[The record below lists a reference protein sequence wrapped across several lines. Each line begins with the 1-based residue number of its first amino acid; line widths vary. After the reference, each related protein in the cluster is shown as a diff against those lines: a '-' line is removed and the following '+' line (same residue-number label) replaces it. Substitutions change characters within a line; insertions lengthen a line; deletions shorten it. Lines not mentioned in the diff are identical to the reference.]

1 MLLLLLS
8 QDFLNFVLKHAEGMS
23 MNIIRQI
30 LNLKSTLLLL
40 TLCVFA
46 SLSIAQQKFVRG
58 QGTDSNKESATNKA
72 KVAAWKNYLGSLQGA
87 KLDNI
92 LANEKVFLEDLG
104 SIVVDVNVVEEKC
117 TFGFS
122 STCSIAIKAAIN
134 ESIIDNRLRQAAQS
148 TVGGKA
154 TAQEDIAFLVMAR
167 VAESQTSFDT
177 RVTKRA
183 ETTVGTSGSSA
194 SVDASAGNKTGGAEA
209 SADAVSV
216 TQTAKTVIGGSQENK
231 RDRIKYVA
239 WPSIDDLQNRVGETL
254 NNSKIGTVPWEDLVS
269 NCGVT
274 ENSSFSN
281 LYAESETGQL
291 PAPIRNDIFKKLK
304 DCQLNKIILASIE
317 IDGYRQDAN
326 TGLWLATGNMN
337 ITLFE
342 LSGRFARSV
351 GSANRTFSGRAEKV
365 TDAGRAALAN
375 AARAASEVVINQLS
389 LR

>member
-1 MLLLLLS
+1 
-8 QDFLNFVLKHAEGMS
+8 
-23 MNIIRQI
+23 
-30 LNLKSTLLLL
+30 
-40 TLCVFA
+40 
-46 SLSIAQQKFVRG
+46 
-58 QGTDSNKESATNKA
+58 
-72 KVAAWKNYLGSLQGA
+72 
-87 KLDNI
+87 
-92 LANEKVFLEDLG
+92 
-104 SIVVDVNVVEEKC
+104 VNVVEEKC

-122 STCSIAIKAAIN
+122 STCSIGIKAAIN

-194 SVDASAGNKTGGAEA
+194 SADASAGNKTGGAEA

-317 IDGYRQDAN
+317 IDGYRQHPN